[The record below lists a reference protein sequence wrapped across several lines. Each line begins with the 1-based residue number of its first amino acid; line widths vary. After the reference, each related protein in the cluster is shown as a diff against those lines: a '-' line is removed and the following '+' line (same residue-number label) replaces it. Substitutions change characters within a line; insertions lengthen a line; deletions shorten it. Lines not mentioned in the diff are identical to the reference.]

1 MLARSSTLKANIA
14 MADDDFEPRLGRM
27 HSRGGMRGR
36 RYLQRVLAATSLARG
51 AGALGARTRR
61 RFDGSHIGRGAG
73 VGRVLRARGV
83 RSVLFGR
90 RVVIKSRIVKLAGKG
105 AASAAAHLRYL
116 QRDATTRGGERGRL
130 YAAGT
135 DEADGRAFRGRG
147 EGDRHQFRFIVSAED
162 GAEYDDLKPL
172 TRRLMARMEED
183 LGTKLDW
190 VAVDHFDTG
199 HPHTHIIVRG
209 VDHRGADLVIA
220 RDYLTRGMR
229 ERAAEIVDL
238 DLGPRSTREVSHR
251 LRLEVDQERLTSI
264 DRALLAAADDQGLVD
279 ARGAGALDQSLRAG
293 RLAKLVRLGLATP
306 EGHSRWRLD
315 PELSDTLRRMGER
328 GDIIRTMQ
336 RVFAERSV
344 LRAAADRVIY
354 DPAAGDP
361 PPLVGRVLARGLS
374 DEHSDRHFLIV
385 DGLDGRSH
393 YVDIGKASAGE
404 IGEGAI
410 VRLQPVQ
417 ARVREVDRT
426 VAAVASANEGRYDVD
441 AHLAFESNASEAFA
455 ETHVRRLEAMR
466 RLTGRPVREPSGVW
480 QIGPDHLERAAAFE
494 AAPARAQPVVVTSL
508 SPAPLE
514 HLASADAATWL
525 DRRLV
530 ARNEEPARD
539 AGFGAE
545 VRSAESARRRWLVEQ
560 GLASTET
567 DEPTYPSDLIDRLRR
582 RELLRVA
589 GQLSEELDLPFGEAR
604 PGERLEGM
612 LRRRLDLISGRFA
625 LVERSRDFTLV
636 PWRPVLERQMGKPV
650 GGIMRADGVSWAVRR
665 GRGPAVG
672 E

>member
-1 MLARSSTLKANIA
+1 
-14 MADDDFEPRLGRM
+14 MADDEFEPRLGRM
-27 HSRGGMRGR
+27 HSRGGKRGW

-61 RFDGSHIGRGAG
+61 KFDGSHVGRGAG
-73 VGRVLRARGV
+73 VGRVLSGRGG
-83 RSVLFGR
+83 RSALFGR
-90 RVVIKSRIVKLAGKG
+90 RVVIKSRIVKLVGKG
-105 AASAAAHLRYL
+105 AASAAAHMRYL
-116 QRDATTRGGERGRL
+116 QRDATTREGDRGRL

-135 DEADGRAFRGRG
+135 DEADGRAFRERG
-147 EGDRHQFRFIVSAED
+147 QGDRHQFRFIVSAED
-162 GAEYDDLKPL
+162 GAEYEDLKPL

-238 DLGPRSTREVSHR
+238 DLGPRSTREVAQR
-251 LRLEVDQERLTSI
+251 LRLEVEQERLTSV
-264 DRALLAAADDQGLVD
+264 DRALLAAADDQGVVN
-279 ARGAGALDQSLRAG
+279 ARASGALDQSLRAG
-293 RLAKLVRLGLATP
+293 RLAKLERLGLATP

-344 LRAAADRVIY
+344 LRAEADRVIY
-354 DPAAGDP
+354 DPAGGDR

-374 DEHSDRHFLIV
+374 DEHSDRHFVIV

-393 YVDIGKASAGE
+393 YADIGRDSAGG

-410 VRLQPVQ
+410 VQIQPVE

-426 VAAVASANEGRYDVD
+426 VAAVASANGGRYDVD
-441 AHLAFESNASEAFA
+441 AHLAYDPNASEAFA
-455 ETHVRRLEAMR
+455 QAHVRRLEAMR
-466 RLTGRPVREPSGVW
+466 RLTGSPVREPSGVW
-480 QIGPDHLERAAAFE
+480 RIESDHLERAAAFE
-494 AAPARAQPVVVTSL
+494 AARVRAQPVVVTSL
-508 SPAPLE
+508 SPIPLE
-514 HLASADAATWL
+514 QLATADAATWL
-525 DRRLV
+525 DRRLL
-530 ARNEEPARD
+530 APSDDPARH

-545 VRSAESARRRWLVEQ
+545 VRSAEGARRRWLVEQ
-560 GLASTET
+560 GLAKLET
-567 DEPTYPSDLIDRLRR
+567 GEAAYPPDLVERLRR

-604 PGERLEGM
+604 LGDRVEGV

-636 PWRPVLERQMGKPV
+636 PWRPVLERQIGKPV
-650 GGIMRADGVSWAVRR
+650 GGIMRADDVSWTIGR
-665 GRGPAVG
+665 GRGGPSIATQA
-672 E
+672 